1 MDHCINCICVDSLA
15 TADITAISAVI
26 IALLSL
32 IVVIL
37 QGYLTWRHNF
47 LSVQPSLDVRKNLR
61 EDNLVSVTIY
71 NNGLGPAILTLIEV
85 VFSGNTYPIKKSSD
99 ITKILD
105 NGMYNMLATGKD
117 FNNTSLLA
125 GGKYILYTIENS
137 LENKQLHEYLRQKF
151 REMIFKL
158 EYKSLYNL
166 KYKYSD

>member
-1 MDHCINCICVDSLA
+1 M
-15 TADITAISAVI
+15 
-26 IALLSL
+26 
-32 IVVIL
+32 
-37 QGYLTWRHNF
+37 
-47 LSVQPSLDVRKNLR
+47 R